1 MPFQGPS
8 GNPVPFHYVQR
19 AQNLPILTIVA
30 NNHQWLAVKQST
42 LAVYPDGA
50 ASKVNVMPVQDLD
63 PSPAFERVA
72 ECCQGWAEAVDDPA
86 LLPGALA
93 RALEKVRSGIPA
105 LLNVHTQPI
114 R

>member
-1 MPFQGPS
+1 MF
-8 GNPVPFHYVQR
+8 GNPIPFHFVQR

-50 ASKVNVMPVQDLD
+50 ASKVNVMPVQELS
-63 PSPAFERVA
+63 PSPAFEKVA
-72 ECCQGWAEAVDDPA
+72 QCCGGWSEAVEDPA
-86 LLPGALA
+86 LLPDALV

-105 LLNVHTQPI
+105 LLNVHIQPV

>member
-1 MPFQGPS
+1 MF

-50 ASKVNVMPVQDLD
+50 ASKANVMPVQELN
-63 PSPAFERVA
+63 PSPAFEKVA
-72 ECCQGWAEAVDDPA
+72 ESCQGWGEAVEDPA
-86 LLPGALA
+86 LLPDALA
-93 RALEKVRSGIPA
+93 RALAKVRAGIPA
-105 LLNVHTQPI
+105 LLNVYTQPV